1 MSVPE
6 QREESFGELSPS
18 LISAAIP
25 QQRCQSSG
33 KMAFWGK
40 KRPAVRCGAARRL
53 KHSGWGGGGQREGR
67 FVRWGSNGLSELMGR
82 EGGGEGAGMG
92 EGAALTARGSAGQW
106 GARRCPEQNAASH

>member
-40 KRPAVRCGAARRL
+40 KRPAVRCGAARC
-53 KHSGWGGGGQREGR
+53 
-67 FVRWGSNGLSELMGR
+67 
-82 EGGGEGAGMG
+82 
-92 EGAALTARGSAGQW
+92 GAALKAQRMGRGGAAGGAFCEMGVQW
-106 GARRCPEQNAASH
+106 AE